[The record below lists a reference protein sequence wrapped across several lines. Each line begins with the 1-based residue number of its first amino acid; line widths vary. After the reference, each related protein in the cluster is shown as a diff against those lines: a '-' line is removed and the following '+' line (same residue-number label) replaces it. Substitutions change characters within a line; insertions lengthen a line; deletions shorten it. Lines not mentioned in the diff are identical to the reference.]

1 MEALPIFVRLVG
13 QPVLL
18 VGDGEAADAKARLI
32 EAAGGRI
39 VRAVLSRWSN
49 YVTATDRSVKLARF
63 VAVAFIVL
71 GFMYSWQL
79 VLLALIVLGKGVG
92 SGKHV
97 ERAEAD
103 YQASAR
109 RLGNKLFVP
118 ALTIPLVTVIGSVL
132 LKDVKIGG
140 AFLIDPKNAT
150 LVSLGLGCVIG
161 LALACW
167 LTRETPVQGLRE
179 SRRLI
184 DALGWALVLPQMLG
198 MLGLVFSDAGVGKA
212 VAHVTTTYINMDL
225 RFVAV
230 AVYVVGMALF
240 TVIMGNGFA
249 AFPVMTGGVGVP
261 VLVGVY
267 HGDPAVMAAI
277 GMFSGYCGTL
287 LTPMAANFNIVPA
300 ALLELP
306 DQNAVIRAQVPTALG
321 ILICN
326 IFLLNFLMF
335 R

>member
-1 MEALPIFVRLVG
+1 MIIPIQTLYYLVG
-13 QPVLL
+13 AVLALTALSTFADGSNPKRYSSGLFWGLYALVFL
-18 VGDGEAADAKARLI
+18 VGDMLPSLW
-32 EAAGGRI
+32 
-39 VRAVLSRWSN
+39 V
-49 YVTATDRSVKLARF
+49 
-63 VAVAFIVL
+63 
-71 GFMYSWQL
+71 
-79 VLLALIVLGKGVG
+79 GVG
-92 SGKHV
+92 AVVMALVAGFGGVGAGKHPP
-97 ERAEAD
+97 RSPAD
-103 YQASAR
+103 YVASAK

-118 ALTIPLVTVIGSVL
+118 ALAIPLVTMVGTLSAKHLSLGGVPL
-132 LKDVKIGG
+132 L
-140 AFLIDPKNAT
+140 DPKNTT
-150 LVSLGLGCVIG
+150 LVSLGVGCVLS

-167 LTRETPVQGLRE
+167 LTRETPAQGLRE
-179 SRRLI
+179 SRRLT

-212 VAHVTTTYINMDL
+212 VAYVTTTYINMDI

-267 HGDPAVMAAI
+267 HGDPAVMAAV
-277 GMFSGYCGTL
+277 GMLSGYCGTL

-306 DQNAVIRAQVPTALG
+306 DKNAVIRAQVPTALT
-321 ILICN
+321 LLLVN
-326 IFLLNFLMF
+326 VFLLNFLMF